1 VQKPIANGRRLNPL
15 VFIIASRAA
24 AIIFLSLVAIPQWL
38 SKQARGN
45 RFASH
50 VGEIGQLA
58 ASVING
64 DLHRRLLDRANYTE
78 ALYEEAL
85 APLVRFHSADP
96 NIFYVYTMAS
106 LNDGLHFIL
115 DTATSPDLKTT
126 RKLEASPYMEP
137 LRMIDLNRSRR
148 AKPM

>member
-1 VQKPIANGRRLNPL
+1 MAIQ
-15 VFIIASRAA
+15 ASAWG
-24 AIIFLSLVAIPQWL
+24 SL
-38 SKQARGN
+38 R
-45 RFASH
+45 SH

-126 RKLEASPYMEP
+126 RKLEASLYGAIEHDW
-137 LRMIDLNRSRR
+137 LEQIASG
-148 AKPM
+148 KPM